1 MAKAK
6 YMTTHQPIHLG
17 NTTEREHFELD
28 FDETGA
34 RFILLTGMTGS
45 GKSVFHSHLYREFMR
60 AYTPEELGFIFLD
73 MTRVDFAD
81 WDARYLARPI
91 VHNVDDALRVLD
103 EIAESDDDRKLV
115 IHIEE
120 CDMVYRDRAR
130 MEAALD
136 RLKTKKNILVV
147 YSTSRIDPDY
157 LIDWMKKYVDMKVVF
172 HVANA
177 DDSRLLLGNDA
188 ATSFTLPGER
198 IVAYQD
204 KQVRCM
210 PIEVRDL

>member
-1 MAKAK
+1 MG
-6 YMTTHQPIHLG
+6 THLISLG
-17 NTTEREHFELD
+17 DVIDGERLELD
-28 FDETGA
+28 FDAEGI
-34 RFILLTGMTGS
+34 RFVLLTGMTGS

-81 WDARYLARPI
+81 WNPAYLAQPI
-91 VHNVDDALRVLD
+91 VHDIEEAFRVL
-103 EIAESDDDRKLV
+103 ESVGSDTDLKLV

-136 RLKTKKNILVV
+136 RLKAKKDILVV

-157 LIDWMKKYVDMKVVF
+157 FIDWMKRYVDMKVIF
-172 HVANA
+172 RVATVT
-177 DDSRLLLGNDA
+177 DSQFLLGSDIA
-188 ATSFTLPGER
+188 SSFTLPGER
-198 IVAYQD
+198 IVVYQD
-204 KQVRCM
+204 KQVQCM
-210 PIEVRDL
+210 PIENGEL